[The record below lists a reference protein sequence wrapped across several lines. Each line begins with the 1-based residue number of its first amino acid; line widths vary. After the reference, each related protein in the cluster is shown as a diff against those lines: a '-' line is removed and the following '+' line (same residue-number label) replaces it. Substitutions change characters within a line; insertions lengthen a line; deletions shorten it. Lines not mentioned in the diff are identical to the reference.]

1 MIPTVVVLHNVCLEQ
16 YLLSESVLKIPFL
29 GFFGQRFRLHSIFWG
44 VWKSP
49 LAGVWGFGFKV
60 LWFRVAFMLGSLT
73 LGSFGFSADGFCV
86 RALGFRVPV

>member
-60 LWFRVAFMLGSLT
+60 R
-73 LGSFGFSADGFCV
+73 FGLLVVKPFFGLELRSCLV
-86 RALGFRVPV
+86 L